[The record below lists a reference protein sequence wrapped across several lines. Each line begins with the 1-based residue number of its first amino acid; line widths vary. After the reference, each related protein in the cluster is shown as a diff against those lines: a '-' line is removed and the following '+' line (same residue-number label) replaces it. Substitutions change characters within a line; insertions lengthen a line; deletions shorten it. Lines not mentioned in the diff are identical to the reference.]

1 MREGFLVIDKPPGLT
16 SHDVCGLLRACTG
29 SSRVGHTGTLDPFA
43 SGVLPVAFE
52 KATRVVR
59 YLDEAEK
66 RYDLVVQLG
75 RRTDTGDWTGEVVAT
90 APVPSLDA
98 RTVDAV
104 LSGFLGQRMQ
114 VPPTFSAVKVEG
126 KPLYAWAREGVV
138 REVEA
143 RPVRIDA
150 LERVGA
156 GWDPSSE
163 QLTLRLV
170 CSRGTYARVIAEEVG
185 VALGTE
191 AHLVG
196 LRRTASGPFT
206 LEGAVDLDAVAREV
220 TGRDD
225 VDWKTAFRAPDRS
238 QRLPWRPRDVV
249 AGLLERGL
257 RPMRDVLG
265 HLGWLELDDVAWGKL
280 RTGQLPRVRPDGVG
294 EGDVYLMGQGDAVA
308 ALARWEGDKPRAIVV
323 LIGIG

>member
-1 MREGFLVIDKPPGLT
+1 MKEGFLVVDKPPGLT

-29 SSRVGHTGTLDPFA
+29 ATRVGHTGTLDPFA

-75 RRTDTGDWTGEVVAT
+75 RRTDTGDWTGQTLAEAD
-90 APVPSLDA
+90 VPALDLA
-98 RTVDAV
+98 HIDAAIA
-104 LSGFLGQRMQ
+104 GFVGDRMQ

-143 RPVRIDA
+143 RPVRIHA
-150 LERVGA
+150 LGRVGS
-156 GWDPSSE
+156 GWDASQR
-163 QLTLRLV
+163 QLTVRLV
-170 CSRGTYARVIAEEVG
+170 CSRGTYARVLAEELG
-185 VALGTE
+185 ASLGTE

-196 LRRTASGPFT
+196 LRRLQSGPFS
-206 LEGAVDLDAVAREV
+206 LEGAVDLDQVARDV

-249 AGLLERGL
+249 AGLLEAGL
-257 RPMRDVLG
+257 RPMRDVLR
-265 HLGWLELDDVAWGKL
+265 HLAWLELDDGAWGKL
-280 RTGQLPRVRPDGVG
+280 RTGQLPRERPEGVQD
-294 EGDVYLMGQGDAVA
+294 GDVYLMGQGEAVA
-308 ALARWEGDKPRAIVV
+308 ALARWDGDKPRAIVV
-323 LIGIG
+323 LIGVG

>member
-1 MREGFLVIDKPPGLT
+1 MVWLET
-16 SHDVCGLLRACTG
+16 
-29 SSRVGHTGTLDPFA
+29 
-43 SGVLPVAFE
+43 
-52 KATRVVR
+52 
-59 YLDEAEK
+59 
-66 RYDLVVQLG
+66 VQVNG
-75 RRTDTGDWTGEVVAT
+75 A
-90 APVPSLDA
+90 
-98 RTVDAV
+98 
-104 LSGFLGQRMQ
+104 
-114 VPPTFSAVKVEG
+114 VPPPDVTHGVEIQPLNDPVSPGRTFTCTLTIAPAGEMPEPVNVLFQSVAPCVLETEPANTGGVDGDGVGVAEG
-126 KPLYAWAREGVV
+126 AALG
-138 REVEA
+138 
-143 RPVRIDA
+143 DA
-150 LERVGA
+150 
-156 GWDPSSE
+156 
-163 QLTLRLV
+163 
-170 CSRGTYARVIAEEVG
+170 VG

-323 LIGIG
+323 LIGVG